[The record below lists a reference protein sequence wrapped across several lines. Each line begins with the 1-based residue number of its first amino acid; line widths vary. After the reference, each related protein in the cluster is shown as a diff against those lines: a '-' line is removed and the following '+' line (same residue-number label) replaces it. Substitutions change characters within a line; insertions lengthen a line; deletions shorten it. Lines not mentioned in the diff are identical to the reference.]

1 MEEKYFHRFGLMV
14 ALNEKLW
21 FNKKEKKKHII
32 CQLLMFAYL
41 KIIAIAMI

>member
-1 MEEKYFHRFGLMV
+1 MEEKYFHHFGLMV

-21 FNKKEKKKHII
+21 FNKKKTHII

>member
-1 MEEKYFHRFGLMV
+1 MEEKYFHHFGLMV

-21 FNKKEKKKHII
+21 FNKKKQKHII